1 MSDKKEVNTIFHKF
15 DPVIY
20 PYKIYIAVSNNV
32 NDIPL
37 KFKEYSG
44 KDIVSIENDTGRLQ
58 AFTMPIQCEDD
69 DDYGVLIFFR
79 TKQSMTMSLIAH
91 ESSHAVKYLFEHIG
105 ADCNEHE
112 PFEYVL
118 GWIVGCCEKVKNN
131 KV

>member
-1 MSDKKEVNTIFHKF
+1 MADKKDVRTVFHKF

-118 GWIVGCCEKVKNN
+118 GWIVACCERVKNN